1 MKPELSRR
9 ANEGTS
15 VEDAGK
21 GGEEMDKPKIAMY
34 WCASCGGCEEATV
47 DIAERIL
54 DLVKLVD
61 IVFWPVALDFKIEDV
76 EALPDGSI
84 AASLINGGVRLTE
97 HEHMVKL
104 LRRKSRIVVAYGAC
118 SSWGGIPGLANLY
131 DDGEFISRA
140 YHEVPSLENPHKV
153 TPQKTTAINGI
164 ELELPEA
171 LSRLLPIDRVVDV
184 DYYVPGCPP
193 TAEAT
198 WKAVEIL
205 LSGKLPPKGSVIG
218 ASEKSLCDECPLNE
232 TKPDKVLIQD
242 LKRPYEVIADPE
254 KCLLTQG
261 LLCLGPATRGGCGA
275 LCVKARMPCTG
286 CFGPLDRVSDY
297 GAKAASFIASILDF
311 QDEEAIEKVIDRL
324 PDPVGTF
331 YRYTLASS
339 SLGGKARRK

>member
-1 MKPELSRR
+1 M
-9 ANEGTS
+9 
-15 VEDAGK
+15 
-21 GGEEMDKPKIAMY
+21 MDKPKIAMY

-54 DLVKLVD
+54 DLVNVVD
-61 IVFWPVALDFKIEDV
+61 IVFWPVALDFKEKDV
-76 EALPDGSI
+76 EKLPDGSI
-84 AASLINGGVRLTE
+84 AASLINGGVRVTD
-97 HEHMVKL
+97 HEHMVKI
-104 LRRKSRIVVAYGAC
+104 LRRKSKIVVAYGAC
-118 SSWGGIPGLANLY
+118 SAWGGIPGLCNLY
-131 DDGEFISRA
+131 AEREFLERA
-140 YHEVPSLENPHKV
+140 YHEVPTVDNPQRL
-153 TPQKTTAINGI
+153 TPQRSVTVEGV
-164 ELELPEA
+164 ELTLPEV
-171 LSRLLPIDRVVDV
+171 LPRLLPLNRVIDV

-193 TAEAT
+193 TADVT
-198 WKAVEIL
+198 WRAVQIL
-205 LSGKLPPKGSVIG
+205 LSGNLPPKGSVIG

-311 QDEEAIEKVIDRL
+311 QDEEAMEKVIDRL

>member
-1 MKPELSRR
+1 M
-9 ANEGTS
+9 
-15 VEDAGK
+15 
-21 GGEEMDKPKIAMY
+21 MDKPKIAMY

-54 DLVKLVD
+54 DLVNVVD
-61 IVFWPVALDFKIEDV
+61 IVFWPVALDFKEKDV
-76 EALPDGSI
+76 EKLPDGSI
-84 AASLINGGVRLTE
+84 AASLINGGVRVTD
-97 HEHMVKL
+97 HEHMVKI
-104 LRRKSRIVVAYGAC
+104 LRRKSKIVVAYGAC
-118 SSWGGIPGLANLY
+118 SAWGGIPGLCNLY
-131 DDGEFISRA
+131 AEREFLERA
-140 YHEVPSLENPHKV
+140 YHEVPTVDNPQRL
-153 TPQKTTAINGI
+153 TPQRSVTVEGV
-164 ELELPEA
+164 ELTLPEV
-171 LSRLLPIDRVVDV
+171 LPRLLPLNRVIDV

-193 TAEAT
+193 TADVT
-198 WKAVEIL
+198 WRAVQIL
-205 LSGKLPPKGSVIG
+205 LSGNLPPKGSVIG
-218 ASEKSLCDECPLNE
+218 ASEKSLCDECPLNK

-242 LKRPYEVIADPE
+242 LKRPHEVIPDPE

-286 CFGPLDRVSDY
+286 CFGPLDRVTDY

>member
-1 MKPELSRR
+1 
-9 ANEGTS
+9 
-15 VEDAGK
+15 
-21 GGEEMDKPKIAMY
+21 MDKPKIAMY

-54 DLVKLVD
+54 DLVNVVD
-61 IVFWPVALDFKIEDV
+61 IVFWPVALDFKEKDV
-76 EALPDGSI
+76 EKLPDGSI
-84 AASLINGGVRLTE
+84 AASLINGGVRVTD
-97 HEHMVKL
+97 HEHMVKI
-104 LRRKSRIVVAYGAC
+104 LRRKSKIVVAYGAC
-118 SSWGGIPGLANLY
+118 SAWGGIPGLCNLY
-131 DDGEFISRA
+131 AEREFLERA
-140 YHEVPSLENPHKV
+140 YHEVPTVDNPQRL
-153 TPQKTTAINGI
+153 TPQRSVTVEGV
-164 ELELPEA
+164 ELTLPEV
-171 LSRLLPIDRVVDV
+171 LPRLLPLNRVIDV

-193 TAEAT
+193 TADVT
-198 WKAVEIL
+198 WRAVQIL
-205 LSGKLPPKGSVIG
+205 LSGNLPPKGSVIG

-311 QDEEAIEKVIDRL
+311 QDEEAMEKVIDRL